1 MWLDKLIELKKKAGM
16 SSEQI
21 AKGTMMPKRTISRI
35 FHGET
40 EHPTIATL
48 IPIVNFL
55 GGSLDEIFADTGAVV
70 GNKSLSELQE
80 RVDLLVS
87 ERDSIIAENAVLKD
101 KINTL
106 TDELLKTQLAHK
118 DEVIT
123 LYRLLYNTQT
133 TNKKGEI

>member
-1 MWLDKLIELKKKAGM
+1 MWLEKLIELKKKSGM

-21 AKGTMMPKRTISRI
+21 AKGTMMPKRTITRI

-40 EHPTIATL
+40 HYPTIATL

-70 GNKSLSELQE
+70 GNKTLSELQE
-80 RVDLLVS
+80 KIDVLTT
-87 ERDSIIAENAVLKD
+87 ERDSILSENAVLKD
-101 KINTL
+101 RVGNL

-118 DEVIT
+118 DEIIA
-123 LYRLLYNTQT
+123 LYRLLYQTQT
-133 TNKKGEI
+133 KGDS